1 MQKLMNDR
9 CLFETRFADG
19 TEGPNVFLD
28 VLASPH
34 TGQQGFKVSP
44 NNPDIP
50 DGLAD
55 GYGGPQGSPQ
65 L

>member
-34 TGQQGFKVSP
+34 TG
-44 NNPDIP
+44 
-50 DGLAD
+50 
-55 GYGGPQGSPQ
+55 
-65 L
+65 

>member
-1 MQKLMNDR
+1 MLKTLICRGVGMQKLMNDR

-34 TGQQGFKVSP
+34 TG
-44 NNPDIP
+44 
-50 DGLAD
+50 
-55 GYGGPQGSPQ
+55 
-65 L
+65 

>member
-1 MQKLMNDR
+1 MFLKQICLKVAAKIKTLICRGAGMQKLMNDR

-34 TGQQGFKVSP
+34 TG
-44 NNPDIP
+44 
-50 DGLAD
+50 
-55 GYGGPQGSPQ
+55 
-65 L
+65 